1 MTIRMDVLE
10 VNFEPGKHKFAVGL
24 SVGNGY
30 LPVCLYTDIESLKT
44 GYESTWADFAKERGG
59 IEQLKMYP
67 LEIIG
72 DDLNNCRPIQ
82 LGGSP
87 NAK

>member
-30 LPVCLYTDIESLKT
+30 VYTQTSN
-44 GYESTWADFAKERGG
+44 
-59 IEQLKMYP
+59 P
-67 LEIIG
+67 
-72 DDLNNCRPIQ
+72 
-82 LGGSP
+82 
-87 NAK
+87 